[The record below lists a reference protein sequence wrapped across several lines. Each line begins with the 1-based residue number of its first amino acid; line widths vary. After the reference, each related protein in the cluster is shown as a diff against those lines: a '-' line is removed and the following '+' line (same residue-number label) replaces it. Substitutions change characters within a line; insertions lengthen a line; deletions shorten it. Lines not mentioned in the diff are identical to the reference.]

1 MAKKILA
8 LAFLF
13 FPLLLPAQ
21 SIKDTT
27 LQLHMFS
34 FHVSSHLPT
43 GDIASRYGFNMGVG
57 GSYWLKTKSNWLLGA
72 DFTYIFG
79 NKFKEDSILNG
90 LKDHSG
96 YLITTNGEQMYPT
109 ISERGFY
116 VGLRVGKLFPV
127 IGPNPNSGLVITAS
141 AGLLQYKTF
150 FRLEE
155 NSIPIIMDDYVKML
169 DYLTNG
175 FAMNQFIGYLHL
187 DSEQPIN
194 FYAGFEFHQA
204 WTMCRRDWLYNLHG
218 PDNKLRHD
226 FLFGIRLGWIFP
238 VGKKTTGT
246 YTYF

>member
-1 MAKKILA
+1 MAKKTLA
-8 LAFLF
+8 LVFLF

-43 GDIASRYGFNMGVG
+43 GDIASRYGFNMGAG
-57 GSYWLKTKSNWLLGA
+57 GSYWLKTRSGWLFGI
-72 DFTYIFG
+72 DYTYIFG

-90 LKDHSG
+90 IRDQSG
-96 YLITTNGEQMYPT
+96 YMITSYGEQMYPT

-116 VGLRVGKLFPV
+116 SGLKVGKLFPV
-127 IGPNPNSGLVITAS
+127 MGPNKNSGLIFTAG

-150 FRLEE
+150 FRFEE
-155 NSIPIIMDDYVKML
+155 NTIPVMQGDYIKMF
-169 DYLTNG
+169 DYQTNG
-175 FAMNQFIGYLHL
+175 IALNQFIGYLHL
-187 DSEQPIN
+187 DNDQPIN

-204 WTMCRRDWLYNLHG
+204 WTICRRDWLYNLHG
-218 PDNKLRHD
+218 YDNTLRHD
-226 FLFGIRLGWIFP
+226 FLFGFKVGWIFP